1 MPIDIKR
8 NYIDREVEDNI
19 AKKQEKREELEKM
32 MKEFLAKGGEVE
44 KLEPGVASGGGFT
57 LNKDKRAQYSD
68 AEIKRLAKER
78 EENGS
83 KDSKDFG
90 WNNY

>member
-19 AKKQEKREELEKM
+19 AKKQEKREELDRM
-32 MKEFLAKGGEVE
+32 MKEFLAKGGKVE
-44 KLEPGVASGGGFT
+44 KLEPGVAADGGFT

-68 AEIKRLAKER
+68 AEIKKLAKE
-78 EENGS
+78 NDGS
-83 KDSKDFG
+83 KNSKDTG
-90 WNNY
+90 WNRY

>member
-8 NYIDREVEDNI
+8 VYPDMISEDEQE
-19 AKKQEKREELEKM
+19 KKQKHREELDRM
-32 MKEFLAKGGEVE
+32 MKEFLAKGGKVE
-44 KLEPGVASGGGFT
+44 KLEPGAAAGVAT
-57 LNKDKRAQYSD
+57 MNKDKRPMYTD
-68 AEIKRLAKER
+68 AEIKKLAKEE

-83 KDSKDFG
+83 KDSKGFG